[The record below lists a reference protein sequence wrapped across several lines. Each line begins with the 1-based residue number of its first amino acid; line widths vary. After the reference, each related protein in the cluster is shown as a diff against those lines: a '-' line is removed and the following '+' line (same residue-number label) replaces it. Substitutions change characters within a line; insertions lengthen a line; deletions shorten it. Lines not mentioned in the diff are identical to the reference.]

1 MTASRLTL
9 PGTALTDLLLVNSA
23 RRGNVLASHP
33 FIPGAALR
41 GHLAQRWLRDRA
53 DDERFRHLFESGAVR
68 FHTAQPTA
76 GPDPSLPAPLSR
88 RTCKINAFEPG
99 HFSDDTLTL
108 DSAPVCTAHG
118 EGPSDEQATATKR
131 VRGVLTPDGTVI
143 DPGQLMVTRGRIGT
157 VDDAT
162 GSGLAAH
169 QALFT
174 ERRIAA
180 DTRFVFEIDGA
191 AEDLEAVA
199 ALLDPAGDVITVGR
213 ARSVLGAVEVG
224 AHELQPLPAAEV
236 EDDGPI
242 TLTFLSD
249 TVLVDVW
256 HRSVV
261 ALDDPEVL
269 ARVLTM
275 ELDHPVTA
283 ASIELHGSAVRATT
297 VGGWDGRD
305 RWHKPIEP
313 AIAAGSAIRF
323 TCTNRAPLALLAARS
338 ALGWRTAEGF
348 GRIGINHWT
357 HTVALHDQSSTRTG
371 AHSDQR
377 RDRIAEVAAAHAQE
391 LTNTHAV
398 SRSLWQGVE
407 ATVRSGVS
415 PQVPDEDEDVG
426 HAQSRSGRSAQ
437 AGRAQRI
444 ARREAIKAFLAA
456 CRKLKIDPISTD
468 GVHLADDIGR
478 ELDLLEA
485 ARKDR

>member
-1 MTASRLTL
+1 MTTSRLTFR
-9 PGTALTDLLLVNSA
+9 GTALTDLLLVNSA

-68 FHTAQPTA
+68 FHTAHPTA
-76 GPDPSLPAPLSR
+76 GPEPTLPAPLSR
-88 RTCKINAFEPG
+88 RTCKINPFEPG

-118 EGPSDEQATATKR
+118 DPAPNEQATATKR
-131 VRGVLTPDGTVI
+131 VRGVLAPDGVVI

-174 ERRIAA
+174 ERRIGA
-180 DTRFVFEIDGA
+180 DTAFVFEIDGA
-191 AEDLEAVA
+191 AEDLEAIA
-199 ALLDPAGDVITVGR
+199 ALLDPDGDVVTVGR

-224 AHELQPLPAAEV
+224 AHELQELPVTPIA
-236 EDDGPI
+236 DDGPI

-269 ARVLTM
+269 ARLLTM
-275 ELDHPVTA
+275 ELDHPVA
-283 ASIELHGSAVRATT
+283 AESIELYGSAVRATT

-323 TCTNRAPLALLAARS
+323 TCTDRAALSLLAARS

-348 GRIGINHWT
+348 GRIAIDHWT
-357 HTVALHDQSSTRTG
+357 HNVALRGQPSMATDTG
-371 AHSDQR
+371 RDGR
-377 RDRIAEVAAAHAQE
+377 RDRIAQVAAAHART
-391 LTNTHAV
+391 LADTHAV
-398 SRSLWQGVE
+398 SRSLWQGIE
-407 ATVRSGVS
+407 ETVRSGLPLRLPHVDDDRH
-415 PQVPDEDEDVG
+415 PQSD
-426 HAQSRSGRSAQ
+426 SGRSAQ
-437 AGRAQRI
+437 AGWEQRR
-444 ARREAIKAFLAA
+444 ARRKAIEAFNGA
-456 CRKLKIDPISTD
+456 CSHLKIAPGSTD
-468 GVHLADDIGR
+468 RIHLADDIGR
-478 ELDLLEA
+478 ELDLLTAPE
-485 ARKDR
+485 KDR